1 MPRLIKSIT
10 AALVIKKGGKKV
22 ARFFEKKN
30 NAPIDSK
37 QRPRQVVFGQRR
49 PCSTDLGHYCS
60 MYGV

>member
-10 AALVIKKGGKKV
+10 AALVKKGGKKV
-22 ARFFEKKN
+22 ARFFEKK

-60 MYGV
+60 MGHP